1 MGSIKSSIKK
11 ARLAKAA
18 RTAKPV
24 PLFIR
29 LKTGRRVSTN
39 PKRRH
44 WRTKKLKKREK
55 E

>member
-1 MGSIKSSIKK
+1 MGSIKTSRKK
-11 ARLAKAA
+11 VRLAKAA

-24 PLFIR
+24 PIFIR
-29 LKTGRRVSTN
+29 LKTGRRVTTN

-44 WRTKKLKKREK
+44 WRTRKLRKREK